1 MLKDDEIAE
10 RGIELFAALRGQ
22 QVVEPLTARHAGIT
36 VDDAYRIST
45 AFLDARLRQG
55 ERVIGKKIG
64 VTSKPVQK
72 MLEVYQPDFGYL
84 TDAMFVPAGE
94 PARISALCI
103 QPRAEAEIAFV
114 LREDLKGPGVTTA
127 QALAA
132 VAFALPCF
140 EIVDSRIR
148 DWKIRIEDTV
158 ADNASCGLVVL
169 GTQAV
174 DPRSI
179 DLGAVGCV
187 VEKNGELLSTGA
199 GAAALG
205 SPINAIVWLA
215 NTLGRYGVPLRA
227 GEIVLSGSLV
237 PLEPVKA
244 GDIMRA
250 SIDRIGSLAVRFT

>member
-1 MLKDDEIAE
+1 MTPTEIQAS
-10 RGIELFAALRGQ
+10 GAELFEAMRER
-22 QVVEPLTARHAGIT
+22 QVVDPLTTRYAGMTIE
-36 VDDAYRIST
+36 DAYRV
-45 AFLDARLRQG
+45 AMEFLNARLKGG

-64 VTSKPVQK
+64 VTSKPVQR
-72 MLEVYQPDFGYL
+72 MLDVYRPDFGYI
-84 TDAMFVPAGE
+84 TDAMIVPAGE
-94 PARISALCI
+94 AVAISRLLI

-114 LREDLKGPGVTTA
+114 MRSDLMGPGITTA
-127 QALAA
+127 QVLTA
-132 VAFALPCF
+132 VDFALPCF

-179 DLGAVGCV
+179 DLAAVGCV
-187 VEKNGELLSTGA
+187 VEKNGEVISTGA

-205 SPINAIVWLA
+205 SPINALAWLA
-215 NTLGRYGVPLRA
+215 NTLGAFGTPLRA

-237 PLEPVKA
+237 PLEPVKP
-244 GDIMRA
+244 GDVMHTG
-250 SIDRIGSLAVRFT
+250 IDRIGTLSARFT

>member
-1 MLKDDEIAE
+1 MKDSEIAE
-10 RGIELFAALRGQ
+10 RGAELFAALRSRRA
-22 QVVEPLTARHAGIT
+22 VEPLTARHTGID
-36 VDDAYRIST
+36 VNDAYRIST
-45 AFLDARLRQG
+45 AFLDARLREG
-55 ERVIGKKIG
+55 ERVVGKKIG
-64 VTSKPVQK
+64 VTSKPVQR

-84 TDAMFVPAGE
+84 TDAMIVPAGE
-94 PARISALCI
+94 PARISELCI

-114 LREDLKGPGVTTA
+114 LRADLQGPGVTTA

-132 VAFALPCF
+132 IELAMPCF
-140 EIVDSRIR
+140 EIVDSRIK

-179 DLGAVGCV
+179 DLGAVGCI

-205 SPINAIVWLA
+205 SPINSIVWLA

-237 PLEPVKA
+237 PLEPVKT
-244 GDIMRA
+244 GDVVRT
-250 SIDRIGSLAVRFT
+250 SIDRIGSLTVRFT